1 VKPPVGGQA
10 VIEGVMMQNGDRI
23 AVAVRRQ
30 VDDEI
35 VVRAIPA
42 RFRFKRLGQIP
53 FLRGLFRLYDMMSL
67 GLRALNLSTQLAF
80 PEEEQLSRGGT
91 FLTFTVAIGVAIG
104 AFIVLPL
111 YLTNNIAGLRL
122 GSSVLFNL
130 VEGLIRL
137 AFFFVYLLVI
147 SRLKDI
153 HRVFQYHGAEHKAV
167 YTYEADEPLTIA
179 NARPHTTLHPR
190 CGTAFL
196 MTVFVIAILVFSL
209 AGNPT
214 LWLKILSRLLLLPV
228 VAGLSYETLRFSGR
242 NFDRWWVRLL
252 AQPGLWLQRL
262 TTAEPDDDM
271 IEVALAALRRVLDAE
286 DASTESEPTLE
297 AGSSASSR
305 SVDSGPI
312 PD

>member
-1 VKPPVGGQA
+1 MKPPVGGQA

-30 VDDEI
+30 SDGEI
-35 VVRAIPA
+35 LVRRIPA
-42 RFRFKRLGQIP
+42 RLRFKRVGQIP
-53 FLRGLFRLYDMMSL
+53 FLRGLFRLYDMMAL

-91 FLTFTVAIGVAIG
+91 FFTFALAITVAIG

-122 GSSVLFNL
+122 GNSVLFNL
-130 VEGLIRL
+130 VEGFIRL
-137 AFFFVYLLVI
+137 GFFFVYLLVV

-167 YTYEADEPLTIA
+167 YTYEAGEPLTIE
-179 NARPHTTLHPR
+179 NAKPHTTLHPR

-228 VAGLSYETLRFSGR
+228 VAGVSYETLRFTGR
-242 NFDRWWVRLL
+242 NYDRWWVRAL

-262 TTAEPDDDM
+262 TTAEPDDGM
-271 IEVALAALRRVLDAE
+271 IEVALTVLRRVVDVE
-286 DASTESEPTLE
+286 DVRPEPVLEGTSE
-297 AGSSASSR
+297 
-305 SVDSGPI
+305 
-312 PD
+312 

>member
-1 VKPPVGGQA
+1 MKPPVGGQA

-30 VDDEI
+30 SDGEI
-35 VVRAIPA
+35 VVRPIPA

-53 FLRGLFRLYDMMSL
+53 FMRGLFRLYDMMSL

-91 FLTFTVAIGVAIG
+91 FFTFVAAIAVAVG

-122 GSSVLFNL
+122 GNSVLFNL

-137 AFFFVYLLVI
+137 GFFFVYLILI

-153 HRVFQYHGAEHKAV
+153 HRVFQYHGAEHKVV
-167 YTYEADEPLTIA
+167 YTYEAGESLTLE
-179 NARPHTTLHPR
+179 NAKQHSTLHPR

-196 MTVFVIAILVFSL
+196 MTVFVIAILIFSL
-209 AGNPT
+209 AGNPA

-228 VAGLSYETLRFSGR
+228 VAGLSYEALRFTGR
-242 NFDRWWVRLL
+242 NYDRWWVRTL

-262 TTAEPDDDM
+262 TTAEPDDGM
-271 IEVALAALRRVLDAE
+271 IEVALTVLRRVLGIEKAE
-286 DASTESEPTLE
+286 PEPALEGPSE
-297 AGSSASSR
+297 
-305 SVDSGPI
+305 
-312 PD
+312 

>member
-30 VDDEI
+30 SDGEI
-35 VVRAIPA
+35 FVRRIPA
-42 RFRFKRLGQIP
+42 RLRFKRLGQIP
-53 FLRGLFRLYDMMSL
+53 FLRGLFRLYDMMAL

-91 FLTFTVAIGVAIG
+91 FFTFAVAITVAIG

-122 GSSVLFNL
+122 GNSVLFNL
-130 VEGLIRL
+130 VEGFIRL
-137 AFFFVYLLVI
+137 GFFFAYLLVV

-167 YTYEADEPLTIA
+167 YTYEAGEPLTIE
-179 NARPHTTLHPR
+179 NAKAHTTLHPR

-228 VAGLSYETLRFSGR
+228 VAGVSYEVLRFTGR
-242 NFDRWWVRLL
+242 NYDRGWVRVL

-262 TTAEPDDDM
+262 TTAEPDDGM
-271 IEVALAALRRVLDAE
+271 IEVALTVLRRVVDVE
-286 DASTESEPTLE
+286 DVRPEPVLE
-297 AGSSASSR
+297 ATSE
-305 SVDSGPI
+305 
-312 PD
+312 

>member
-1 VKPPVGGQA
+1 
-10 VIEGVMMQNGDRI
+10 MQNGDRI

-30 VDDEI
+30 SDAEI
-35 VVRAIPA
+35 VVRPMPA

-53 FLRGLFRLYDMMSL
+53 FLRGLFRMYDMMSL

-80 PEEEQLSRGGT
+80 PEEEQLGRSGT
-91 FLTFTVAIGVAIG
+91 FFTFAIAIAIAVG

-111 YLTNNIAGLRL
+111 YMTNSISGLRH

-130 VEGLIRL
+130 VEGFIRL
-137 AFFFVYLLVI
+137 TFFFIYLFVI

-167 YTYEADEPLTIA
+167 YTYEAGEPLTIEH
-179 NARPHTTLHPR
+179 ARPHTTLHPR

-209 AGNPT
+209 AGNPS
-214 LWLKILSRLLLLPV
+214 LWLKILSRILLLPV
-228 VAGLSYETLRFSGR
+228 VAGISYEVLRFSGR

-262 TTAEPDDDM
+262 TTADPDDDM
-271 IEVALAALRRVLDAE
+271 IEVALTALRSVVGEADDPVYSDAQGAESQTVLTD
-286 DASTESEPTLE
+286 
-297 AGSSASSR
+297 
-305 SVDSGPI
+305 
-312 PD
+312 

>member
-30 VDDEI
+30 SDGEI
-35 VVRAIPA
+35 LVRSMPA

-53 FLRGLFRLYDMMSL
+53 FLRGLFRMYDMLSL

-91 FLTFTVAIGVAIG
+91 FLTFVIAIAVAVG
-104 AFIVLPL
+104 AFVILPL

-130 VEGLIRL
+130 VEGFIRL
-137 AFFFVYLLVI
+137 LFFLVYLFVI

-153 HRVFQYHGAEHKAV
+153 HRVFQYHGAEHKTIH
-167 YTYEADEPLTIA
+167 TYEAGEPLTVE
-179 NARPHTTLHPR
+179 NARSHTTLHPR

-228 VAGLSYETLRFSGR
+228 VAGLSYEALRFTGR
-242 NFDRWWVRLL
+242 HFDRWWVRLL

-271 IEVALAALRRVLDAE
+271 IEVALTVLRRVLGIND
-286 DASTESEPTLE
+286 EPADPEPPFET
-297 AGSSASSR
+297 A
-305 SVDSGPI
+305 SVDGVPTTE
-312 PD
+312 